1 MQAKVL
7 IIEDELEIAELIS
20 LYLKKDGIEAV
31 VSDTGEAGL
40 DHFHREKFDLVVLDL
55 NLPGIDGFEF
65 LQQVRK
71 SSNIPVVIV
80 SSRDSDEDMVL
91 GLGIGADDFVP
102 KPFSPKI
109 LVARI
114 RAHLRRFFDYQKNER
129 RLLRFGEYTVD
140 VEGFYCERNGERV
153 SFPPKEMAVLIYLLK
168 HAGTVLTPEQIY
180 TEVWGNA
187 YGDIT
192 TVAVHI
198 QRIRKKIE
206 TDPSSPRF
214 IMTVHG
220 VGYKFNPEVVT
231 TEER

>member
-1 MQAKVL
+1 MQAHVL

-20 LYLKKDGIEAV
+20 LYLQKEGIKTNICE
-31 VSDTGEAGL
+31 TGEEGL
-40 DHFHREKFDLVVLDL
+40 RELSQNQYNLIVLDL

-65 LQQVRK
+65 LSQAR
-71 SSNIPVVIV
+71 NISHIPIVIV

-91 GLGIGADDFVP
+91 GLGIGADDFIP

-114 RAHLRRFFDYQKNER
+114 RAHLRRLLNYQSSGKKKISFGDYV
-129 RLLRFGEYTVD
+129 VD
-140 VEGFYCERNGERV
+140 PEGYYCEKNGKRL
-153 SFPPKEMAVLIYLLK
+153 SFPPKEMAVLIHLLQN
-168 HAGTVLTPEQIY
+168 AGKVVTPDEIY
-180 TEVWGNA
+180 QTVWGNA

-206 TDPSSPRF
+206 ENPSSPVF
-214 IMTVHG
+214 IKTIHG
-220 VGYKFNPEVVT
+220 VGYTFPEKLVDQGV
-231 TEER
+231 

>member
-20 LYLKKDGIEAV
+20 LYLKKDGIDAV
-31 VSDTGEAGL
+31 VSDTGEEGL
-40 DHFHREKFDLVVLDL
+40 EHFYRDNFDLVVLDL

-114 RAHLRRFFDYQKNER
+114 RAHLRRFFDYQKHER
-129 RLLRFGEYTVD
+129 KLIKFDDYTVD
-140 VEGFYCERNGERV
+140 VEGFYCERSGERV

-180 TEVWGNA
+180 AEVWGNA

-206 TDPSSPRF
+206 SDPSSPRF
-214 IMTVHG
+214 ILTVHG
-220 VGYKFNPEVVT
+220 VGYKFNSEVVA

>member
-31 VSDTGEAGL
+31 VSDTGEDGL
-40 DHFHREKFDLVVLDL
+40 DHFYRENFDLVVLDL

-114 RAHLRRFFDYQKNER
+114 RAHLRRFFDYQKHER
-129 RLLRFGEYTVD
+129 KILKFGEYTVD
-140 VEGFYCERNGERV
+140 IEGFYCERDGVRV
-153 SFPPKEMAVLIYLLK
+153 PFPPKEMAVLIYLLQ

-206 TDPSSPRF
+206 NDSSSPRY
-214 IMTVHG
+214 ILTVHG
-220 VGYKFNPEVVT
+220 VGYKFNPEVIT

>member
-1 MQAKVL
+1 MQARVL
-7 IIEDELEIAELIS
+7 IIEDELEIAELVG
-20 LYLKKDGIEAV
+20 LYLEKEGIASRICE
-31 VSDTGEAGL
+31 TGEEGL
-40 DHFHREKFDLVVLDL
+40 SALREQPYDLIVLDL

-65 LQQVRK
+65 LQQARK

-91 GLGIGADDFVP
+91 GLGIGADDFIP

-114 RAHLRRFFDYQKNER
+114 RAHLRRSLRYQR
-129 RLLRFGEYTVD
+129 RKRETITFGKFTID
-140 VEGFYCERNGERV
+140 VEGYYCEKDGERIP
-153 SFPPKEMAVLIYLLK
+153 FPPKEFAVLLLLVQN
-168 HAGTVLTPEQIY
+168 AGKVLTPEEIY
-180 TEVWGNA
+180 SEVWGNA

-206 TDPSSPRF
+206 TDSSHPEYIKTIHGAGYMF
-214 IMTVHG
+214 SAKDLTVE
-220 VGYKFNPEVVT
+220 KI
-231 TEER
+231 

>member
-1 MQAKVL
+1 MQAQVL
-7 IIEDELEIAELIS
+7 IIEDELEIAELVG
-20 LYLKKDGIEAV
+20 LYLEKEGIASRICE
-31 VSDTGEAGL
+31 TGEDGL
-40 DHFHREKFDLVVLDL
+40 AALQEQSYNLIVLDL

-65 LQQVRK
+65 LQQARRT
-71 SSNIPVVIV
+71 SNIPIVIV

-91 GLGIGADDFVP
+91 GLGIGADDFIP

-114 RAHLRRFFDYQKNER
+114 RAHLRRSLRYQKRSRETYS
-129 RLLRFGEYTVD
+129 FGDYIID
-140 VEGFYCERNGERV
+140 ADGYYCEKNGERIP
-153 SFPPKEMAVLIYLLK
+153 FPPKEFAVLLLLVQN
-168 HAGTVLTPEQIY
+168 AGKVLTPEEIY

-206 TDPSSPRF
+206 ADPSHPEHLKT
-214 IMTVHG
+214 IHG
-220 VGYKFNPEVVT
+220 AGYMFSTKDLT
-231 TEER
+231 TEKT

>member
-1 MQAKVL
+1 MQASVL

-20 LYLKKDGIEAV
+20 LYLQKEGINTHLCE
-31 VSDTGEAGL
+31 SGEAGL
-40 DHFHREKFDLVVLDL
+40 TELEKGQYNLIMLDL

-65 LQQVRK
+65 LQQAR
-71 SSNIPVVIV
+71 NISHIPIVIV

-91 GLGIGADDFVP
+91 GLGVGADDFIP

-114 RAHLRRFFDYQKNER
+114 RAHLRRLLNYQSSER
-129 RLLRFGEYTVD
+129 TKFVFGEFNVD
-140 VEGFYCERNGERV
+140 PDAYYCEKSGKRI
-153 SFPPKEMAVLIYLLK
+153 SFPPKELAVLVYLLRS
-168 HAGTVLTPEQIY
+168 AGKVLTPDEIY
-180 TEVWGNA
+180 QVVWGNA

-206 TDPSSPRF
+206 DNPSQPVF
-214 IMTVHG
+214 IKTVHG
-220 VGYKFNPEVVT
+220 MGYMFTESSVVQSK
-231 TEER
+231 